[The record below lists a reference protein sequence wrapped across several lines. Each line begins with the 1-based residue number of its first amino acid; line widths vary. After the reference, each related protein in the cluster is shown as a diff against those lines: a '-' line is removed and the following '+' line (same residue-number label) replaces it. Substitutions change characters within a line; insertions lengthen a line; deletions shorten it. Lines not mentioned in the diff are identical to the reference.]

1 MRWGTGDRNPAG
13 RIMLL
18 PPGTNDKSAR
28 QTTLDGQR
36 RSSGGGHYEVEI
48 ILLMHDR
55 NELSG

>member
-1 MRWGTGDRNPAG
+1 
-13 RIMLL
+13 MLL